1 MRARVIYD
9 PVMDYWIVE
18 TKQWYSLFWRCP
30 SYRQMFCGD
39 NAQIRAEQLAIQLL
53 NPRIIEY
60 NQFESIKE
68 KR

>member
-39 NAQIRAEQLAIQLL
+39 NAQIKAEQLAKQLL
-53 NPRIIEY
+53 NPIKIE
-60 NQFESIKE
+60 IKD
-68 KR
+68 K